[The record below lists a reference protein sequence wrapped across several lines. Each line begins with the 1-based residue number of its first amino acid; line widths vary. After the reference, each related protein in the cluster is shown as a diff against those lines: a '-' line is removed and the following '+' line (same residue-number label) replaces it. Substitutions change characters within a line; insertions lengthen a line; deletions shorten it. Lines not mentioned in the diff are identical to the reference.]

1 MRGYRRSKTEK
12 YVGKP
17 LRRAIAI
24 RIALYCFL
32 VVLTTVIG
40 ITQGLEGEPLNVLA
54 KTADAIGLLAF
65 AILALQFIVASRLPW
80 IERPFGLDRLI
91 RFHRSMGITVAALL
105 VAHPSLMAL
114 SGEPELLTKLSV
126 PWPVQL
132 GRVAVLVLFATVVV
146 SLRRASL
153 RIPYERWRFWHN
165 FVAIAVLFL
174 AFTHSFFVKGGIHT
188 LPGRMFWIVL
198 VGIAFAGW
206 GYRSLQQWHQH
217 HGGRYTVSQVIHEAN
232 NTWSLVL
239 IAENG
244 HGIQP
249 HLPGQFAFIKALDG
263 YGAGEE
269 HPFTIASCPEQDEL
283 VFTIRNAG
291 DFTKQIHK
299 LNPGT
304 RVLIHG
310 PFGRFSADLYPE
322 ERELVFIAGGVGIT
336 PFLSM
341 IRSMDR
347 TAGWRSVTV
356 LHACRTEADML
367 MCEELTSIAKSAK
380 GRLRLIHVL
389 SSPEKSWQ
397 GLCGHI
403 HGQLI
408 QQQFGALSEG
418 RGFYICGPPRMMEA
432 IEKDLKQIGISRQR
446 IHSEKFAL

>member
-24 RIALYCFL
+24 RIALYCSLIMF
-32 VVLTTVIG
+32 TVIVG
-40 ITQGLEGEPLNVLA
+40 ITEGSGGEPLNVLA

-91 RFHRSMGITVAALL
+91 RFHRSMGVTVAALL
-105 VAHPSLMAL
+105 VAHPTLMAL
-114 SGEPELLTKLSV
+114 SGEPELLTRLSV

-146 SLRRASL
+146 SLKRAVL
-153 RIPYERWRFWHN
+153 RIRYDRWRFWHN
-165 FVAIAVLFL
+165 FAAIAVLSL

-188 LPGRMFWIVL
+188 LPGRMLWIVL
-198 VGIAFAGW
+198 VGISLAGW

-217 HGGRYTVSQVIHEAN
+217 HTGQYTVSRVIHEAN

-239 IAENG
+239 IAEDG
-244 HGIQP
+244 QGIHF
-249 HLPGQFAFIKALDG
+249 HLPGQFAFIRVLDG

-269 HPFTIASCPEQDEL
+269 HPFTIASCPEQDDL

-291 DFTKQIHK
+291 DFTGQIHK

-304 RVLIHG
+304 RVLVHG
-310 PFGRFSADLYPE
+310 PFGRFSANLYPE

-341 IRSMDR
+341 IRSMERIAD
-347 TAGWRSVTV
+347 WRSVTV
-356 LHACRTEADML
+356 LHACRTETDML
-367 MCEELTSIAKSAK
+367 MYEELTSIAKSAK

-389 SSPEKSWQ
+389 SSPEK
-397 GLCGHI
+397 
-403 HGQLI
+403 
-408 QQQFGALSEG
+408 
-418 RGFYICGPPRMMEA
+418 
-432 IEKDLKQIGISRQR
+432 
-446 IHSEKFAL
+446 